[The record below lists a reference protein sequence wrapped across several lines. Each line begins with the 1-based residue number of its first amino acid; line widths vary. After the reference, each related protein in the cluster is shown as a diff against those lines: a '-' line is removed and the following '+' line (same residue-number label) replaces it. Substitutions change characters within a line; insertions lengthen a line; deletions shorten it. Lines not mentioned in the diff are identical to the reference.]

1 MLVVPTQPLPNQ
13 VLQVVLGGQACTI
26 HIYQKRTGLY
36 LDLAVNDAPVVA
48 GVLCLVGVRLVR
60 SGYLGFAGDLAFF
73 DTRPGDAPPIAG
85 TPPDEVSSAGLGER
99 YFLAYLP

>member
-1 MLVVPTQPLPNQ
+1 MLVVPTEALPNQ

-26 HIYQKRTGLY
+26 HLYQKSTGLY
-36 LDLAVNDAPVVA
+36 LNLSVNDALVIA

-60 SGYLGFAGDLAFF
+60 SSYLGFVGDLAFF
-73 DTRPGDAPPIAG
+73 DTRLGNPSPTAG
-85 TPPDEVSSAGLGER
+85 APPDEVASDGLGAR

>member
-26 HIYQKRTGLY
+26 HLYQKSTGLY
-36 LDLAVNDAPVVA
+36 LDLAVNDVPIVS
-48 GVLCLVGVRLVR
+48 GVLCLVGVRVVR

-73 DTRPGDAPPIAG
+73 DTRSGD
-85 TPPDEVSSAGLGER
+85 SATDQVASDGLGGR
-99 YFLAYLP
+99 FFLAYLP